1 MDFILVDFIKEC
13 LNLELDESELQKICN
28 YINETLEILT
38 AKLKKKN
45 VQSHIFGYIMQMKLI
60 YKIFKEIQSKFWE
73 IEAKYYS
80 IKLNSEEIDNIEAIK
95 EPIMKLKLLSQLII
109 DKNTFNQ
116 KIKLFVFDIGL
127 NKLLK
132 LINDFIQSNDTYSF
146 KYLIDYLHDKQNLL
160 NVIDSIF
167 PYNSNKLNDF
177 SKKLI
182 YVIYLLNKKKNRLYI
197 KNRRFKSL

>member
-28 YINETLEILT
+28 YINETLEALT
-38 AKLKKKN
+38 EKLNKKN
-45 VQSHIFGYIMQMKLI
+45 NQSHLFGYIMQMKI
-60 YKIFKEIQSKFWE
+60 ISKIFKEIQSRFSE
-73 IEAKYYS
+73 IESKYYN
-80 IKLNSEEIDNIEAIK
+80 IKLNSEEIENIEAIK